1 MVDWPIDLTEAE
13 AGAGARHAIQFPV
26 MEQLGLVHSTI
37 VAVPKSSENPDG
49 AVKRFELTD
58 AGRKFYKPHASAARG
73 AEQQQP
79 ANDFCVAH
87 LKREQIVD
95 VKVDASNAQH
105 PMAVVSYTYQID
117 TAPWMQDAERAARVP
132 DGRAHRQRRGRQA
145 ATAPGLH
152 ARRQGLGRPVGAG
165 LIRRNAHE
173 HRRPFLARPGP
184 LAHAQPRCRP
194 DAAGAGGHDAKA
206 GHERAGRAGHRR
218 GLRRR
223 APAGRADA
231 GRRHRTAGRGA
242 VQPVAR
248 LAPGTRILAAD
259 REIVV
264 HSRGEDPVFAALGN
278 VVDADEC
285 KALIEMAK
293 PRLAPSTLVDPMS
306 GRDVVS
312 DKRASWGMFFR
323 LGENDLVA
331 RLDRRLS
338 ALMNLPLEN
347 GEGLQLLY
355 YPTGAG
361 SEPHHDYLAPTNAA
375 NRESIARSGQRV
387 STLVTYLNDVP
398 DGGQTVFRNWAW
410 PFRRS
415 AAMPATSSTA
425 TTTAASMRAPCT
437 PARP

>member
-1 MVDWPIDLTEAE
+1 MSTVVRFSPDLGRWLTHNLN
-13 AGAGARHAIQFPV
+13 AGQMPQA
-26 MEQLGLVHSTI
+26 LVATM
-37 VAVPKSSENPDG
+37 
-49 AVKRFELTD
+49 
-58 AGRKFYKPHASAARG
+58 RKQG
-73 AEQQQP
+73 M
-79 ANDFCVAH
+79 N
-87 LKREQIVD
+87 
-95 VKVDASNAQH
+95 
-105 PMAVVSYTYQID
+105 
-117 TAPWMQDAERAARVP
+117 ERAAQAIVAAYL
-132 DGRAHRQRRGRQA
+132 DARQRG
-145 ATAPGLH
+145 
-152 ARRQGLGRPVGAG
+152 
-165 LIRRNAHE
+165 
-173 HRRPFLARPGP
+173 GP
-184 LAHAQPRCRP
+184 LP
-194 DAAGAGGHDAKA
+194 
-206 GHERAGRAGHRR
+206 
-218 GLRRR
+218 
-223 APAGRADA
+223 ADA
-231 GRRHRTAGRGA
+231 IELPDEAPSK
-242 VQPVAR
+242 PVAR

-278 VVDADEC
+278 VVDAHEC

-387 STLVTYLNDVP
+387 STLVTYLNDAP
-398 DGGQTVFRNWAW
+398 EGGQTVFPQLGLAVSPIRGNACYFEYCDGNGRVDERSLHASAPVTRGDKWVMTKW
-410 PFRRS
+410 MRERRFVPADE
-415 AAMPATSSTA
+415 AA
-425 TTTAASMRAPCT
+425 R
-437 PARP
+437 